1 MTILLTPADF
11 KKKDNKAFEWSK
23 ISTLIF
29 ILAAD
34 KTKQAIDLT
43 SPEGSSLLKRIDLA
57 A

>member
-1 MTILLTPADF
+1 MLTPADF

-43 SPEGSSLLKRIDLA
+43 SPEGSSLLKRIDLSA
-57 A
+57 